1 MHKFTSF
8 PKPLLAMVAT
18 LFAAATIFYSGLWM
32 YSDRWQVPV
41 QLGFDNQYVDAE
53 QSQLL
58 TSIYK
63 DSPAE
68 KAGLQVGDRI
78 LQVDGERFESDYAL
92 NDIWARHKPGD
103 TVALRIQRPHVPA
116 PFTLRATFGAA
127 PSRSE
132 RLTEHLSQDI
142 INAYPV
148 VFLVV
153 GLSVLFL
160 RLEDPYAWLLALE
173 FAGAIA
179 VANWSS
185 NFAGLGPSVRRFAIT
200 YRAIFQGFNP
210 AFFFLFF
217 AVFPARSPLDR
228 RAPWL
233 KWLGLAL
240 GLSFALSGLGTGIY
254 ETPAVV
260 GRLFGHVVSRAVRMI
275 YSYGFHILGLAS
287 LIGNAMNASTPEA
300 RRKSRVILWGTVV
313 GVVPIIL
320 GFGAQELFGFQMSL
334 WLAAVLVLL
343 LCVYPL
349 SFAYAVVKHRV
360 LEIPVLLRRSARYLL
375 VQRGFL
381 FLQVLISVGAAVAFA
396 WGLTH
401 THVMTPVG
409 ITGGVVFG
417 SALAIGGMRIHHATS
432 QRVDRAFFRNAY
444 DVRIILEDLVEKTR
458 TATSRSELAALLEH
472 HLTRA
477 LQPVSFAVY
486 LETSDNQLSAA
497 PASVPAELQTISV
510 TQPLMVDLARR
521 GRPWEVSEKTR
532 GDAPGLF
539 LLAPLQ
545 PDCLVP
551 VLGRDSRLV
560 GLLVLGPRLS
570 EEPYSRDDKHLLAS
584 VAGQAGVALESIRLG
599 EKIAESIEAERR
611 AAQEMDYAKQV
622 QAKLFPQRFPP
633 LKSMEYTGRCLQA
646 RQVGGDY
653 YDFLN
658 LGSGHLGIVLADVA
672 GKGISGALLMA
683 NLQANLRSQYAVALQ
698 DLPGLLRSVNQLFY
712 ENTDERS
719 YATLFFGDYDDST
732 RRLRYVNCGHLPPL
746 VVCPNGGIERLLP
759 TATVLGLFE
768 KWECAVADV
777 GLCPGD
783 ILVLYTDGVTEAP
796 NEAGEDFG
804 EGRLLETLKSQSHL
818 PVGPLLQ
825 SVVEAVERFS
835 NGTQHD
841 DVTLVIARSLA

>member
-1 MHKFTSF
+1 M
-8 PKPLLAMVAT
+8 
-18 LFAAATIFYSGLWM
+18 
-32 YSDRWQVPV
+32 
-41 QLGFDNQYVDAE
+41 QLGFDNQYVEAD

-58 TSIYK
+58 TDIYK

-68 KAGLQVGDRI
+68 KAGLKAGDRI
-78 LQVDGERFESDYAL
+78 LKVDGERFENDYSL
-92 NDIWARHKPGD
+92 NDIWAGHKPGD
-103 TVALRIQRPHVPA
+103 TVDLTIQRPHIPA
-116 PFTLRATFGAA
+116 PFTVRATFRAS
-127 PSRSE
+127 PSRSG
-132 RLTEHLSQDI
+132 RFTEHLSQDI
-142 INAYPV
+142 INGYPV

-153 GLSVLFL
+153 GLPVLFL

-179 VANWSS
+179 VGNSS
-185 NFAGLGPSVRRFAIT
+185 GNFAGLEPSARRFAMT
-200 YRAIFQGFNP
+200 YRAIFMGFNS

-228 RAPWL
+228 RVPWL
-233 KWLGLAL
+233 KWVGLAL
-240 GLSFALSGLGTGIY
+240 GLSFALPGLGTGNY
-254 ETPAVV
+254 ETPAIV

-275 YSYGFHILGLAS
+275 YSYGFHIFGLAS
-287 LIGNAMNASTPEA
+287 LIGNAMGASTPEA
-300 RRKSRVILWGTVV
+300 RRKSRVILWGTLV
-313 GVVPIIL
+313 GVLPILL
-320 GFGAQELFGFQMSL
+320 GLGVQELFGYQMSL
-334 WLAAVLVLL
+334 WLAATLVLL

-360 LEIPVLLRRSARYLL
+360 LEIPILLRRSARYLL

-381 FLQVLISVGAAVAFA
+381 FLQILISVGAAVAIA
-396 WGLTH
+396 WGLPH

-409 ITGGVVFG
+409 LTGGMVLG
-417 SALAIGGMRIHHATS
+417 SALALGGLRIHHATS
-432 QRVDRAFFRNAY
+432 QRIDRAFFRNAY

-477 LQPVSFAVY
+477 LQPLSFAVY

-521 GRPWEVSEKTR
+521 GRPWEVSEETP
-532 GDAPGLF
+532 GDSQWPV
-539 LLAPLQ
+539 LLAPLR

-570 EEPYSRDDKHLLAS
+570 EEPYSSEDKHLLAS
-584 VAGQAGVALESIRLG
+584 VASQAGVALESIRLG
-599 EKIAESIEAERR
+599 EKIAERIEAERR
-611 AAQEMDYAKQV
+611 VAQEMEYAKQV
-622 QAKLFPQRFPP
+622 QAKLFPQKLPP
-633 LKSMEYTGRCLQA
+633 LRTMEYTGRCLQA

-658 LGSGHLGIVLADVA
+658 LGSGHLGFVLADVA

-683 NLQANLRSQYAVALQ
+683 NLQANLRSQCAVALH

-732 RRLRYVNCGHLPPL
+732 RRLRYLNCGHLPPL
-746 VVCPNGGIERLLP
+746 LVRANGGVERLLP

-768 KWECAVADV
+768 KWECTVAEMAFS
-777 GLCPGD
+777 PGD
-783 ILVLYTDGVTEAP
+783 ILALYTDGVTEAP
-796 NEAGEDFG
+796 NSAGEDFG

-818 PVGPLLQ
+818 PVPSLLQ
-825 SVVEAVERFS
+825 SVVEAVGQFS
-835 NGTQHD
+835 AGQQYD